1 MARLEQ
7 AGSLTV
13 PFAAIV
19 RARAILYLRT
29 PMSHAFPFAL
39 PQKRSFRTELKAMFA
54 LALPLAAANLLQ
66 MLVHAI
72 DVIFVARLGDAAL
85 AASSLAVAIFG
96 LLVWSGSGLVGA
108 AAPLIAAELGRRKH
122 SVREVRRTVRMAL
135 WLALILSLVFMTIC
149 WSGEAIMLASGQTPE
164 TAERA
169 GRFLRIM
176 MWATFP
182 MLAAAVLRNVVAT
195 LGRPTIATG
204 ITFLALFVNALGNW
218 TLVFG
223 NLGMPELGMDG
234 SALSSV
240 ITSIV
245 MLFAYVAVIQWDRRF
260 RRFVFFGNIWRT
272 EWQRFFDMLRI
283 GLPIALTILA
293 EAGLFTGAA
302 FLMGHIGE
310 SQLAGHTIAL
320 QVASLAFQIPFGVA
334 QAATIRVGLAYG
346 AGDRIGIAMAAK
358 AAYLLGIGFMIITC
372 ALMWFAP
379 RLVLSIYV
387 DVDAPHNAKLI
398 GFAMQFLVI
407 AAAFQLADG
416 AQAVAAGALR
426 GLQDTRTPM
435 VIAILSYWLAGF
447 GTAIFLGFWTPLAG
461 VGIWI
466 GLAVGLLVAATL
478 LMLRWHFR
486 AKFGLLEAR

>member
-1 MARLEQ
+1 MPISPASSISSTGTSFGREL
-7 AGSLTV
+7 
-13 PFAAIV
+13 
-19 RARAILYLRT
+19 RA
-29 PMSHAFPFAL
+29 MWG
-39 PQKRSFRTELKAMFA
+39 

-72 DVIFVARLGDAAL
+72 DVIFVARLGDSAL

-108 AAPLIAAELGRRKH
+108 AAPLIAAELGNRKH
-122 SVREVRRTVRMAL
+122 SVREVRRTMRMAL
-135 WLALILSLVFMTIC
+135 WLSFLLSLLFMTIC
-149 WSGEAIMLASGQTPE
+149 WMGKDIMLATGQAPE

-169 GRFLRIM
+169 GNFLRIM

-182 MLAAAVLRNVVAT
+182 MIASAVLRVFVAT
-195 LGRPTIATG
+195 LGRPTIATM
-204 ITFLALFVNALGNW
+204 ITFIALFVNALGNW

-223 NLGMPELGMDG
+223 NLGMPELGLYG

-240 ITSIV
+240 ITSFI
-245 MLFAYVAVIQWDRRF
+245 MLIAYILVVQTDRRF
-260 RRFVFFGNIWRT
+260 RRFRLFGNFWRA
-272 EWQRFFDMLRI
+272 EWQRFWDLIRI

-302 FLMGHIGE
+302 FLMGRIGE
-310 SQLAGHTIAL
+310 SELAGHTIAL
-320 QVASLAFQIPFGVA
+320 QVAALAFQIPFGVA

-346 AGDRIGIAMAAK
+346 ARDSLAIALAGRAAF
-358 AAYLLGIGFMIITC
+358 LLGVGFMAMTC

-379 RLVLSIYV
+379 HLVLSLYI
-387 DVDAPHNAKLI
+387 DVDAPQNAALM
-398 GFAMQFLVI
+398 GFALQFLVI

-435 VIAILSYWLAGF
+435 LIAIFGYWVAGY
-447 GTAIFLGFWTPLAG
+447 GTAVYLGFWTSYAG

-466 GLAVGLLVAATL
+466 GLAVGLLVAAVL
-478 LMLRWHFR
+478 LLSRWHFR
-486 AKFGLLEAR
+486 GAFGLLPKPV